1 MKNQETDALLDEKV
15 ERDEENGGDAEQEQG
30 NKQDEE
36 KVIEDPMAQLRELC
50 RGTMK
55 LMAPFRA
62 HGEDVKEVTYDFC
75 GLTSA
80 EMMDALDSVPVNNM
94 FTISNKQALA
104 LFAVT
109 AEKNAP
115 MVDDGGR
122 KTRLFDKRD
131 VMRMGAA
138 DSVKAVQIAKL
149 FYLASGQAGNNN
161 ISKQS

>member
-1 MKNQETDALLDEKV
+1 MKNQETEALLDEKV
-15 ERDEENGGDAEQEQG
+15 EREEENEEKEQDQG
-30 NKQDEE
+30 KKENEE

-50 RGTMK
+50 RGTLK

-62 HGEDVKEVTYDFC
+62 HGEDVNEVTYDFC

-104 LFAVT
+104 LFAAT

-115 MVDDGGR
+115 MVEDGGR

-149 FYLASGQAGNNN
+149 FYVASGQAGNNN
-161 ISKQS
+161 ISK